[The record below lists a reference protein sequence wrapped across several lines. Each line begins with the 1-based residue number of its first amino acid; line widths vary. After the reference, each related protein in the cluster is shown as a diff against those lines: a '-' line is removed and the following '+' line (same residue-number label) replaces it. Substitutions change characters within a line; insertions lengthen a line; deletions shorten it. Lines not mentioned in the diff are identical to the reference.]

1 MNAHPW
7 IAAAVL
13 LLAAAA
19 DLDAQ
24 APAPGR
30 ISPEQFAVKAV
41 RGQKV
46 RMRDG
51 VELTV
56 DLYLPDGA
64 ERAPALLTQTPYD
77 RTNPAW
83 TTRTPAF
90 VKRGYAY
97 VLSDV
102 RGRYESGG
110 DWDPFNPKHKT
121 DGYDLVEWMAK
132 QPWCSGKVGTL
143 GLSYMGWTQWW
154 TASQAPPSLKA
165 IVPEVA
171 PPDQFHNAPYQHGV
185 GVGWA
190 VDWASMMAGRRF
202 QPIGPGPRYGF
213 FAHRNEDM
221 KALPIISLNGR
232 RGSPK
237 TEWFD
242 TWIREN
248 LSTAPYWQGIA
259 YQRPEDYA
267 TMTVPSLNVTGWFD
281 ADYPGAPMNYLGM
294 KRHGGSDA
302 ARRPALVIGPW
313 SHLFNRRRKLL
324 GVDYGPDAI
333 IDWDGYVCRWF
344 DHYLKG
350 IDNGLEKD
358 PPVHVFVMGRNRW
371 TAEKEWPVPGAVPTP
386 FYLRSGG
393 KANSA
398 RGDGTLSRAA
408 PGEEPPDEY
417 VYDPD
422 SPTPSAITGDD
433 IYGPDDVRG
442 PAERADVLVYQ
453 TPALEEEVE
462 VTGPLQATLFA
473 STSARDTDW
482 MIRLVDVA
490 PDGRAS
496 LLCDGVL
503 RARCRDP
510 RKGGVFT
517 SERLSEIEP
526 GRVYEY
532 TIEFWRGTANVFA
545 RGHRVRVEIS
555 SAYFPFYLRNLNT
568 GAVNV
573 GLETRSVTARQRVFH
588 TSAYPSHVLLP
599 LMPSGRRVDER

>member
-1 MNAHPW
+1 MDMKMSLPLLAS
-7 IAAAVL
+7 L

-19 DLDAQ
+19 GSLEAQ
-24 APAPGR
+24 APAPGS
-30 ISPEQFAVKAV
+30 ISPERFGVKPA
-41 RGQKV
+41 RTLKV
-46 RMRDG
+46 PMRDG
-51 VELTV
+51 VEIAV
-56 DLYLPDGA
+56 DVYLPDTA
-64 ERAPALLTQTPYD
+64 DPVPAILTQTPYD
-77 RTNPAW
+77 RANGAW
-83 TTRTPAF
+83 SGRTPRY

-97 VLSDV
+97 VISDV
-102 RGRYESGG
+102 RGRYSSGG
-110 DWDPFNPKHKT
+110 EWDPFGAWHKT
-121 DGYDLVEWMAK
+121 DGYDLVEWIAK

-154 TASQAPPSLKA
+154 TATQAPPSLKV

-185 GVGWA
+185 GVSWA

-213 FAHRNEDM
+213 FAHREEDM
-221 KALPIISLNGR
+221 KTVPLVSLNGR

-242 TWIREN
+242 RWIREN
-248 LSTAPYWQGIA
+248 LSTSPYWQGIA
-259 YQRPEDYA
+259 YQRPEDRA
-267 TMTVPSLNVTGWFD
+267 KVVVPSLNVTGWFD

-313 SHLFNRRRKLL
+313 SHIFNRGRKLL
-324 GVDYGPDAI
+324 GVDYGPDAV

-344 DHYLKG
+344 DRHLKG
-350 IDNGLEKD
+350 IDNGVESD

-371 TAEKEWPVPGAVPTP
+371 RAEKEWPVPGAVPTAY
-386 FYLRSGG
+386 YLRSGG

-398 RGDGTLSRAA
+398 KGDGLLSRTP
-408 PGEEPPDEY
+408 PGQEPADEY

-422 SPTPSAITGDD
+422 APTPSAITGDD
-433 IYGPDDVRG
+433 IFGPDDVRG

-453 TPALEEEVE
+453 TPPLEEDLEV
-462 VTGPLQATLFA
+462 VGPIEATLFA
-473 STSARDTDW
+473 ATSARDTDW
-482 MIRLVDVA
+482 MMRLVDVA

-496 LLCDGVL
+496 LLCDGVI

-510 RKGGVFT
+510 LRSGRFT
-517 SERLSEIEP
+517 SERLSAIEP
-526 GRVYEY
+526 GRITEY
-532 TIEFWRGTANVFA
+532 TIEFWRGTGNVFGK
-545 RGHRVRVEIS
+545 GHRIRVEVS

-568 GAVNV
+568 GADNV
-573 GLETRSVTARQRVFH
+573 GLETKSVVARQQVVH
-588 TSAYPSHVLLP
+588 TADHPSRVLLP
-599 LMPSGRRVDER
+599 VVPAR